1 MQEQGDNGE
10 PPPRKKRGLAGC
22 SPEQRREIARRGAQ
36 RLHELR
42 RGHYW
47 TCDEARVM
55 GERGGK
61 KSKRG
66 KARTGDEPMT

>member
-1 MQEQGDNGE
+1 MPEQGDDGE
-10 PPPRKKRGLAGC
+10 PPPRMKRGLAGC
-22 SPEQRREIARRGAQ
+22 TPEQRREIARRGAR

-47 TCDEARVM
+47 TEDEARVM
-55 GERGGK
+55 GQRGGK

-66 KARTGDEPMT
+66 TARHGE